1 MSLQPFTVVPA
12 SRAFGTVDPAGD
24 MDNTSLELAAMN
36 GSFNLLNSA
45 FGSSPSTA
53 AGSQL
58 NAAQAA
64 LPSEGG
70 TITIPPGAWTL
81 DEQVALNVS
90 QVIFKG
96 FGWSSQLLFSG
107 SGLGTAFKMADTTQR
122 RVSFENLRIT
132 QTDGAADGTAVD
144 MSYII
149 DSWMTGC
156 LVDGSTHAP
165 NIAVAL
171 NAAGSYYNV
180 IERNR
185 LNAAGSGGACV
196 YIDNGANSNRV
207 VHNRLIG
214 DSSTTGVHA
223 NANGLTII
231 HPDMESTGLAG
242 VAVGASGLNVSI
254 IDAYLQNL
262 TSAITLASGCG
273 PVTIDGGDA
282 DGSTNDITDSGCVQ
296 LAVVGFRGASG
307 QMLTYFG
314 GSASSGAKQLGFA
327 ASGAAPDVW
336 LYRKATTTLECTGS
350 FSVTTNHRVG
360 GLIIIDAALSS
371 LGSGASQGI
380 EIENA
385 ATPPPNTPTGGGV
398 LYAASGALL
407 WKGSSG
413 TVTTIASA

>member
-1 MSLQPFTVVPA
+1 MATDFTPVPDT
-12 SRAFGTVDPAGD
+12 RAPGEGSPAAD
-24 MDNTSLELAAMN
+24 MDATSDELAAM
-36 GSFNLLNSA
+36 GGTFSLLDAN
-45 FGSSPSTA
+45 FGTNPSGA
-53 AGSQL
+53 AGTQL
-58 NAAQAA
+58 NAALAA

-70 TITIPPGAWTL
+70 TIFIPPGAWTL

-196 YIDNGANSNRV
+196 YINNDANSNRV

-214 DSSTTGVHA
+214 DSSTTGVYA

-273 PVTIDGGDA
+273 PVTIIGGDA

-327 ASGAAPDVW
+327 ASTAAPDVW
-336 LYRKATTTLECTGS
+336 LYRKATSTLECTGT
-350 FSVTTNHRVG
+350 FNAQTNLRVG
-360 GLIIIDAALSS
+360 GLLIIDAALSS

-385 ATPPPNTPTGGGV
+385 AIAPTGTPSGGGC
-398 LYAASGALL
+398 LYAAGGALK
-407 WKGSSG
+407 WIGSSG